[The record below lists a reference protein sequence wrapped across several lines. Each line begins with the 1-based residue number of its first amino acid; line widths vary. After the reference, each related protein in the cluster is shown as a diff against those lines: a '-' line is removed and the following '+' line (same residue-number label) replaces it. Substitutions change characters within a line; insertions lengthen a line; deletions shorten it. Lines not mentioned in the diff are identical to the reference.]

1 MKIIYYFG
9 KDTSIYESLDS
20 IIKIKKKFGIKK
32 SGIYKNK
39 NFDNGIFILDDS
51 YKEFL
56 KLINLFSKKNKN
68 NFIITTKKE
77 NISLHSLQNLR
88 IFVKPVKILD
98 LYKEIIKRIK
108 KDESASKVNLNKP
121 SLSLINPNGRDL
133 KLTEKEFKLIELLL
147 NNSGKPLNKKNILST
162 VWGLELE
169 KVNSL
174 NTRVLETLISRIR
187 KKIRSANIKA
197 SITKNKNGTENI
209 KNQTL
214 TNKAIALI
222 F

>member
-9 KDTSIYESLDS
+9 KDNSIYESLNS
-20 IIKIKKKFGIKK
+20 IIKIKKKFKIKK
-32 SGIYKNK
+32 LSTCKNK
-39 NFDNGIFILDDS
+39 NFDNDIFILDDS

-56 KLINLFSKKNKN
+56 KLINFFSKKNKN

-77 NISLHSLQNLR
+77 NISMHSLQNLR

-98 LYKEIIKRIK
+98 LYKEVVKRIK
-108 KDESASKVNLNKP
+108 KDESAFKVNLNKTN
-121 SLSLINPNGRDL
+121 LSLINPNGRDL

-147 NNSGKPLNKKNILST
+147 NNSGKPINRKNILYS

-187 KKIRSANIKA
+187 KKIRSAKIKA
-197 SITKNKNGTENI
+197 SITKNKNGYLLNT
-209 KNQTL
+209 Q
-214 TNKAIALI
+214 

>member
-9 KDTSIYESLDS
+9 KDTSIYESLER
-20 IIKIKKKFGIKK
+20 IIKIKKKFEIKK
-32 SGIYKNK
+32 LDICKNK
-39 NFDNGIFILDDS
+39 NFDNDIFILDDS

-77 NISLHSLQNLR
+77 NISLDSLQNLR

-147 NNSGKPLNKKNILST
+147 NNTGKALNKKNILST

-187 KKIRSANIKA
+187 KKIRSAKIKA
-197 SITKNKNGTENI
+197 TITKNKNGYVLNT
-209 KNQTL
+209 
-214 TNKAIALI
+214 
-222 F
+222 